1 MCVFHI
7 TLRSFIFLCNVQH
20 PHSYKAMFLCCSHS
34 KYATLPHILLLH
46 LMIHHMPLRQL
57 FRHILY
63 ADARVCHQNH
73 GMVTQVCQLVD
84 RFVLVFLRCRDDN
97 LGTLLADLFQNLVQT
112 FVEQVG
118 GCLLYTSD
126 AADE

>member
-1 MCVFHI
+1 
-7 TLRSFIFLCNVQH
+7 
-20 PHSYKAMFLCCSHS
+20 
-34 KYATLPHILLLH
+34 
-46 LMIHHMPLRQL
+46 MIHHMPLRQL

-118 GCLLYTSD
+118 GVASFLGFVLRPIMRS
-126 AADE
+126 

>member
-1 MCVFHI
+1 
-7 TLRSFIFLCNVQH
+7 
-20 PHSYKAMFLCCSHS
+20 
-34 KYATLPHILLLH
+34 
-46 LMIHHMPLRQL
+46 MIHHMPLRQL

-118 GCLLYTSD
+118 GVASFLRVRLTSHN
-126 AADE
+126 EVVKSLIGNGVISSFW